1 MRTPNMTQQHKAQ
14 LVALIARGDK
24 DKAIVDHFREK
35 GITVHL
41 TQVKRLRKAEKGLVI
56 DLQNKMVERNLS
68 NATQILDKS
77 RNLIEKKLDY
87 YTEAEDKRLSSWQR
101 LQSGDITGQEYLD
114 DTRGLPEVTLT
125 ELNAV
130 SRESFSQKQS
140 ESGQPTVPHDPIQAQ
155 AQLQT
160 LMAAINNGD
169 EITLTQLVLR
179 SDK

>member
-1 MRTPNMTQQHKAQ
+1 MTPQHKAQ

-41 TQVKRLRKAEKGLVI
+41 TQIKRLRKAEKGLVI

-101 LQSGDITGQEYLD
+101 FQAGEINGKEYLE
-114 DTRGLPEVTLT
+114 DTRGLPEVTLA
-125 ELNAV
+125 ELTSV
-130 SRESFSQKQS
+130 SRESFSQSQA
-140 ESGQPTVPHDPIQAQ
+140 ESGKPVAHRDPVQAQ

-160 LMAAINNGD
+160 LLQAINNGD
-169 EITLTQLVLR
+169 EVTLTQLVLKPH
-179 SDK
+179 D